1 MITYFRQYLVVI
13 LVVLIFCPGNAKSV
27 QHDKEVDLDYILY
40 HVMHTRVGKAL
51 TERPMSTT
59 IENAFL
65 LRGETLKSI
74 RYELGDTVYISFD
87 GAVLRVRSKR
97 SIVKIYPE
105 YTRRSIDD
113 IQLTGIKIEKST
125 IKGSGIPTIVKI
137 LKMWNPDLF
146 RYLQR
151 RLDEGIVYECTPSRG
166 VYRCVL
172 STKYNMSIDFISGF
186 SAPELTED
194 QFKRYVSEYR
204 ISGRTR

>member
-1 MITYFRQYLVVI
+1 MTIFVFWVVS
-13 LVVLIFCPGNAKSV
+13 AESAQKD
-27 QHDKEVDLDYILY
+27 DKEVDLDYILY

-51 TERPMSTT
+51 TERPISTT

-87 GAVLRVRSKR
+87 GAVLRVRSNR

-137 LKMWNPDLF
+137 LKEWNPDLF

-166 VYRCVL
+166 VYRCAL